1 MPICK
6 TLILLAH
13 GSRAPETLEEMR
25 DLATRLTKA
34 RAPEAGSRP
43 GKAKAGFEA
52 RGAFL
57 SLTEP
62 DLATAV
68 REAVEAGSTEV
79 RILPLFLF
87 SGKHVLE
94 DVPALVDVIRR
105 SHPEVKIE
113 LLDPIGRHPDFPAFL
128 LESADLA

>member
-1 MPICK
+1 MPSLK

-13 GSRAPETLEEMR
+13 GSRAVETLEEMR
-25 DLATRLTKA
+25 DLAARLTRA
-34 RAPEAGSRP
+34 RMSSEARRP
-43 GKAKAGFEA
+43 GMAEAGFEV

-57 SLTEP
+57 SLTKP

-68 REAVEAGSTEV
+68 REAIGAGSVEV
-79 RILPLFLF
+79 QILPLFLF

-94 DVPALVDVIRR
+94 DVPALAEALRKA
-105 SHPEVKIE
+105 HPDVKII

-128 LESADLA
+128 LNAADLA